1 MRFGMFMA
9 PFHTTVQDPTS
20 ALERDLQHI
29 ELLDRL
35 GFDEVWIGEHHSAG
49 AELVTSPEVFIAMA
63 AARTSRIR
71 LGTGVI
77 SLPYHNPLWVAD
89 RAILLDHLTRGRFML
104 GVGPGSLPTD
114 AAMIGLEPAVLRPRL
129 DEGVSAIL
137 HLLTSDEPLTKK
149 TDWFVLE
156 NAVTQLRPFSV
167 PRFEVAVPGVASPTG
182 ARLAGKYGISL
193 LSIGA
198 AAAQGIDV
206 FAQHWDVVEAMAA
219 QHGHKTDRSKWRVVS
234 MVHLA
239 ETEAQARKDVEFGIV
254 DWFRYFQR
262 VAAFPQMAMPGESV
276 DEMAD
281 FVNDN
286 GLGVVGTPDMLVEL
300 LRSWYAQSG
309 GFGVCLIMHHDW
321 ANDAATR
328 RSHELVARF
337 VMPEV
342 QGHADR
348 LRSRRDAAI
357 ASRQNMVDQASA
369 AVQAA
374 TDSYVKEVTT

>member
-1 MRFGMFMA
+1 MVMRFGMFMA

-77 SLPYHNPLWVAD
+77 SLPYHKPLWEGD

-167 PRFEVAVPGVASPTG
+167 PRFEVAVPGVASPTD
-182 ARLAGKYGISL
+182 ARLAGQSGPSL
-193 LSIGA
+193 LSIGG
-198 AAAQGIDV
+198 AAAQGSDV

-219 QHGHKTDRSKWRVVS
+219 PHGHKTNPSK
-234 MVHLA
+234 
-239 ETEAQARKDVEFGIV
+239 
-254 DWFRYFQR
+254 
-262 VAAFPQMAMPGESV
+262 
-276 DEMAD
+276 
-281 FVNDN
+281 
-286 GLGVVGTPDMLVEL
+286 
-300 LRSWYAQSG
+300 
-309 GFGVCLIMHHDW
+309 
-321 ANDAATR
+321 
-328 RSHELVARF
+328 
-337 VMPEV
+337 
-342 QGHADR
+342 
-348 LRSRRDAAI
+348 SRG
-357 ASRQNMVDQASA
+357 SA
-369 AVQAA
+369 
-374 TDSYVKEVTT
+374 